1 MLVSV
6 RAMPALSSS
15 FMPPM
20 RNYLPWIALVL
31 SLTLNVVM
39 VVDQRFGGTTPPPK
53 VNAEKQL
60 ADEMHLSET
69 QLESYQYYRQQLRD
83 MTGATRLENEE
94 DIEAYYEEMATANP
108 DIQKLDALLQ
118 QINKRRAHLQI
129 NQTAAT
135 VKFMAVL
142 DPNQREILLDATRR
156 QQEKGNIRP
165 KRLKQEQDNKR

>member
-1 MLVSV
+1 
-6 RAMPALSSS
+6 
-15 FMPPM
+15 M
-20 RNYLPWIALVL
+20 RNYLPWIALGL

-39 VVDQRFGGTTPPPK
+39 VVDQRFDAATPPAK

-60 ADEMHLSET
+60 ADEMRLSET

-83 MTGATRLENEE
+83 MTGATRLENQE

>member
-1 MLVSV
+1 
-6 RAMPALSSS
+6 
-15 FMPPM
+15 M

>member
-1 MLVSV
+1 
-6 RAMPALSSS
+6 
-15 FMPPM
+15 M
-20 RNYLPWIALVL
+20 RNYLPWIALGL

-39 VVDQRFGGTTPPPK
+39 VVDQRFDAATPPAK

-60 ADEMHLSET
+60 ADEMRLSET

-83 MTGATRLENEE
+83 MTGATRLENQE
-94 DIEAYYEEMATANP
+94 DIEAYYEEMAATNP

-118 QINKRRAHLQI
+118 QINKRRAHLQVS
-129 NQTAAT
+129 QTAAT

-142 DPNQREILLDATRR
+142 DQKQREILLDATRR

-165 KRLKQEQDNKR
+165 KRIKQEPDDKR